1 MGPPSVAGSR
11 TGVALIGG
19 GFIGPVHAEAL
30 RRIGV
35 TGVGLLGSSPERARP
50 LAGRLGIGRVYADLD
65 ELLGDP
71 AVGAVHIASPNIAHF
86 AQARAALLADKHV
99 ICEKPLATSS
109 TETSAL
115 VALAG
120 SRPVQAAAV

>member
-1 MGPPSVAGSR
+1 MGSPSVSSR
-11 TGVALIGG
+11 HPGVALIGG

-35 TGVGLLGSSPERARP
+35 PVIGLLGSSPERARA
-50 LAGRLGIGRVYADLD
+50 LAARRGIGRVYADLN

-71 AVGAVHIASPNIAHF
+71 AVGAVHVASPNGAHF

-99 ICEKPLATSS
+99 LC
-109 TETSAL
+109 
-115 VALAG
+115 
-120 SRPVQAAAV
+120 